1 MADKGNDGKDGG
13 DDNNDG
19 NNSPFPDPEELSR
32 RLTDFLKNSFGD
44 DVTFKSVDGFNP
56 FNQTPNS
63 GGDDHDLRT
72 DKGDGPNE
80 DDWFDFNYIPRDI
93 KAHLDR
99 YVIKQEDAKRALSI
113 AVCDHYN
120 HAKYLNRLRAKDP
133 QAAEQVEFNKQNV
146 IVVGP
151 TGVGKT
157 YLIKHIAELIGV
169 PFVKADATKFSETG
183 YVGADVDDLVR
194 ELVRKADGDVD
205 LAEYGIIYI
214 DEIDKIA
221 TKGDMMGR
229 DVSGR
234 GVQTTLLKL
243 MEETE
248 VPLRNPQDIQSQ
260 MQAMFEMGKG
270 KSSKDAIN
278 TRHILFIVSGAF
290 SGLEKII
297 EKRVHQGAI
306 GFNAEAPTLSEKA
319 LGEELSTTD
328 LIEYG
333 FEAEFIG
340 RLPVRVVCEHLE
352 AKDLFDIMKNSE
364 GSLIRQYEKEFESY
378 GIQAV
383 FEDSA
388 LQEISELAEKEKTGA
403 RGLIT
408 VCEKILRNFKFELPG
423 TAVSVLSIDSEL
435 IKSPDQTL
443 QRLLETAAKIGDS
456 KILGELTAFRRKFEE
471 NHNIRLVFEPD
482 AITEIEQLSTA
493 RNLSVLALCD
503 ELFHDFQFGL
513 KLVQNNTGNRTFH
526 LGAEAVH
533 QPDQYLSDLVVAS
546 YPGSNNNTQSTASGS
561 A

>member
-1 MADKGNDGKDGG
+1 MADKEDNDEK
-13 DDNNDG
+13 N
-19 NNSPFPDPEELSR
+19 PFPDPEEFSR
-32 RLTDFLKNSFGD
+32 KLTDFLKNNFGESISFNT
-44 DVTFKSVDGFNP
+44 VTPGFNP
-56 FNQTPNS
+56 FTQE
-63 GGDDHDLRT
+63 GGNAENHDLR
-72 DKGDGPNE
+72 DEESKQADC
-80 DDWFDFNYIPRDI
+80 FDFSYIPKDI
-93 KAHLDR
+93 KKHLDR
-99 YVIKQEDAKRALSI
+99 FVIKQDDAKRALAI

-120 HAKYLNRLRAKDP
+120 HARYLKRLHQKDP
-133 QAAEQVEFNKQNV
+133 RAAEQVEFNKQNV

-194 ELVRKADGDVD
+194 ELVRKADGDVE

-221 TKGDMMGR
+221 TSGNMMGR

-260 MQAMFEMGKG
+260 MQAMFEMTRGKG
-270 KSSKDAIN
+270 GNQTIN

-297 EKRVHQGAI
+297 EKRMKQGAI
-306 GFNAEAPTLSEKA
+306 GFGVEPSGIDESLFAENL
-319 LGEELSTTD
+319 TTAD
-328 LIEYG
+328 FLEFG

-340 RLPVRVVCEHLE
+340 RLPVRVVCDHLE
-352 AKDLFDIMKNSE
+352 PEDLFQIMKHSE
-364 GSLIRQYEKEFESY
+364 GSLIRQYEKEFEAY

-383 FEDSA
+383 FEDAA
-388 LQEISELAEKEKTGA
+388 LRRIADLAAEEKTGA

-423 TAVSVLSIDSEL
+423 TDVTDLSVDAEM
-435 IKSPDQTL
+435 IKDPGGSL
-443 QRLLETAAKIGDS
+443 QRVLEAAAAVEDS
-456 KILGELTAFRRKFEE
+456 KLLGELSAFRRKFEE
-471 NHNIRLVFEPD
+471 DHGVRIIFEPD
-482 AITEIEQLSTA
+482 AVTEIESLT
-493 RNLSVLALCD
+493 RNRNQSGLAVCND
-503 ELFHDFQFGL
+503 LFRDYQFGL
-513 KLVQNNTGNRTFH
+513 KLIHQNTGRKSFH
-526 LGAEAVH
+526 LDRRAV
-533 QPDQYLSDLVVAS
+533 QDSDGFLSDMVVSSYQQDKSQAS
-546 YPGSNNNTQSTASGS
+546 S
-561 A
+561 

>member
-1 MADKGNDGKDGG
+1 MADQG
-13 DDNNDG
+13 DDDDDKKNPFPDQNT
-19 NNSPFPDPEELSR
+19 PFPDPEELSKK
-32 RLTDFLKNSFGD
+32 LADFLKNSFGD
-44 DVTFKSVDGFNP
+44 TISISKVHEGFNP
-56 FNQTPNS
+56 FNQES
-63 GGDDHDLRT
+63 DGESHDLRSEKEH
-72 DKGDGPNE
+72 DRGDV
-80 DDWFDFNYIPRDI
+80 FSFNYIPRDI

-99 YVIKQEDAKRALSI
+99 FVIKQEDAKRALSI

-120 HAKYLNRLRAKDP
+120 HAKYLKRLRQKDP
-133 QAAEQVEFNKQNV
+133 EAAEQVEFAKQNV

-260 MQAMFEMGKG
+260 MQAMFDMSRGGGGK
-270 KSSKDAIN
+270 DTIN

-297 EKRVHQGAI
+297 EKRIKHGSI
-306 GFNAEAPTLSEKA
+306 GFSADVTKDSPDQVLSE
-319 LGEELSTTD
+319 ELTTAD
-328 LIEYG
+328 FLEFG

-352 AKDLFDIMKNSE
+352 AKDLYEIMKNSE
-364 GSLIRQYEKEFESY
+364 GSLIRQYEKEFEAY
-378 GIQAV
+378 GIQAD
-383 FEDSA
+383 FEDGA
-388 LQEISELAEKEKTGA
+388 LKKIADLAADEKTGA

-423 TAVSVLSIDSEL
+423 TAISEISVDGEMISDPAGSLTRI
-435 IKSPDQTL
+435 
-443 QRLLETAAKIGDS
+443 LESAAKIGDS
-456 KILGELTAFRRKFEE
+456 KLLQELTAYRRKFEE
-471 NHNIRLVFEPD
+471 EHGVRLVFETD
-482 AITEIEQLSTA
+482 AIAEIETIASE
-493 RNLSVLALCD
+493 RNQSGLAICD
-503 ELFHDFQFGL
+503 DLFRDFQFGL
-513 KLVQNNTGNRTFH
+513 KLIQQNTGKNTFQI
-526 LGAEAVH
+526 GAGAVKD
-533 QPDQYLSDLVVAS
+533 PDKFLSDLVVSS
-546 YPGSNNNTQSTASGS
+546 YGSNPPGAEAAAGG
-561 A
+561 